1 MGITAEDRKRVKGE
15 GFLSNRDGVHFS
27 GRILTENGVLTAQ
40 QVQNLSEAAQK
51 FGDGTLAFTSRLTVE
66 LPGIAF
72 EDIEPFKAHVAKAG
86 LETGGTGAKVRP
98 VVACK
103 GTVCVFGLIDTQALA
118 KRIHD
123 RFYEGYRAVTLPHKF
138 KIAVGGCPNNC
149 VKPDLNDLG
158 ITGQRVPI
166 YDPAKCRACKVCGV
180 STECPMGAAVLK
192 ENGLAL
198 DPAQCNACGRC
209 VGKCP
214 FGAVQGSE
222 STYLITIGGRWG
234 KQVRHGSPLQ
244 RRLNEQQAMDMIE
257 KCILLF
263 KRDGL
268 SGERFGSMID
278 RIGLQ
283 KVEALLYTDELL
295 AQKDQILG
303 IETQGGATC

>member
-40 QVQNLSEAAQK
+40 QVQNPSEAAQK

-103 GTVCVFGLIDTQALA
+103 GHGVRVWPHRYAGAGQAHPRSL
-118 KRIHD
+118 
-123 RFYEGYRAVTLPHKF
+123 YEGYRAVTLPHKF

-158 ITGQRVPI
+158 ITGQRVPM
-166 YDPAKCRACKVCGV
+166 YDPA
-180 STECPMGAAVLK
+180 GAA
-192 ENGLAL
+192 
-198 DPAQCNACGRC
+198 PARC
-209 VGKCP
+209 
-214 FGAVQGSE
+214 A
-222 STYLITIGGRWG
+222 
-234 KQVRHGSPLQ
+234 
-244 RRLNEQQAMDMIE
+244 A
-257 KCILLF
+257 
-263 KRDGL
+263 
-268 SGERFGSMID
+268 
-278 RIGLQ
+278 
-283 KVEALLYTDELL
+283 
-295 AQKDQILG
+295 
-303 IETQGGATC
+303 